1 MTKRKLKT
9 SLVDK
14 VSAKRG
20 GEVYVLT
27 ALGLEVVRELALL
40 HSPEDEIA
48 DYLGV
53 PRKIFARMMDEE
65 DPIYD
70 PDAHEAIAEG
80 LGEFKKRLRRQQLEL
95 AESNA
100 VMAKHLGQQYL
111 GQKDKSEV
119 EHTHKHAV
127 IGTLPNYDA
136 SSDDWKRQFAPQ
148 GVNKIEE
155 QRRIEADVVDVEGE
169 EVLVERDGKNA

>member
-20 GEVYVLT
+20 EEVYVLT

-48 DYLGV
+48 DYLGL
-53 PRKIFARMMDEE
+53 PRKVFKRMLEEE

-70 PDAHEAIAEG
+70 PDLHDVVTEG
-80 LGEFKKRLRRQQLEL
+80 LGEFKKRLRRQQIEL
-95 AESNA
+95 AENNA
-100 VMAKHLGQQYL
+100 VMAKHLGSQYL
-111 GQKDKSEV
+111 GQRDKSEV
-119 EHTHKHAV
+119 DHNHKHAI
-127 IGTLPNYDA
+127 IGTLPDYNA
-136 SSDDWKRQFAPQ
+136 QSEDWRRKFAPE
-148 GVNKIEE
+148 GVMKLDE
-155 QRRIEADVVDVEGE
+155 QRRIELEDVEDAETVDVTPDD
-169 EVLVERDGKNA
+169 RKTS

>member
-1 MTKRKLKT
+1 MSRRKLKA

-14 VSAKRG
+14 VGKD
-20 GEVYVLT
+20 VFVLT

-48 DYLGV
+48 DYLGM
-53 PRKIFARMMDEE
+53 PRKVFGRMLDEE

-70 PDAHEAIAEG
+70 PDLHNAITDG
-80 LGEFKKRLRRQQLEL
+80 LGEFKKRLRRQQIEL
-95 AESNA
+95 AENNA

-119 EHTHKHAV
+119 DHNHKHAI
-127 IGTLPNYDA
+127 IGTLPDYNA
-136 SSDDWKRQFAPQ
+136 QSEDWRRKFAPE
-148 GVNKIEE
+148 GVMKLDE
-155 QRRIEADVVDVEGE
+155 QRRIELKDVEDAEVE
-169 EVLVERDGKNA
+169 EVVVERDGKNT